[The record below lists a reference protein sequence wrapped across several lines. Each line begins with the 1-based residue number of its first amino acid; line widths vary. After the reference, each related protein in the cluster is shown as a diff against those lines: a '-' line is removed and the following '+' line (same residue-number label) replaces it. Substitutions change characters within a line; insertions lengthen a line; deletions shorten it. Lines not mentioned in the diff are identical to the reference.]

1 MKEPMEP
8 EKTPPESTLLDRIVR
23 TVGDLPTMP
32 AVANMVLDKLAD
44 PNATAKQLHQL
55 ISQDQALAAR
65 VLRIANSPFYGC
77 AKNITRLTDAIVLMG
92 FNSIRSLVMTSV
104 LQDFFKNF
112 GLAEKLLW
120 EHSIGCAAAS
130 KRVAALLRYPKTEEA
145 FLAGLLHDIGKVVLN
160 LKLPDQMLGIVQEV
174 YNSPGKT
181 GFRAVELRTLGFDH
195 AQIGEQI
202 ARKWNFAKEIEE
214 TIGNHHHPQRA
225 KVAPVVCCIVHLAN
239 ALCHKLEI
247 GPTRNP
253 DLDMKTVVSARAL
266 RLTPEAVEKLLEEV
280 SQVMAS
286 QQETFFS

>member
-1 MKEPMEP
+1 MKEQTGPAKSTSEQ
-8 EKTPPESTLLDRIVR
+8 TLLDRIVQA
-23 TVGDLPTMP
+23 VGDLPTMP
-32 AVANMVLDKLAD
+32 AVANMVLDKISD
-44 PNATAKQLHQL
+44 PNTTAKQLHEI

-77 AKNITRLTDAIVLMG
+77 PKNITRLTDAIVLMG

-104 LQDFFKNF
+104 LHDFFKSF

-130 KRVAALLRYPKTEEA
+130 RRVATLIRYPRVEEA

-160 LKLPDQMLGIVQEV
+160 LKLPNQMLKIVQEV
-174 YNSPGKT
+174 YNTPGSS
-181 GFRAVELRTLGFDH
+181 FQELEQKLLGFDH

-202 ARKWNFAKEIEE
+202 AHKWHFAREIEE
-214 TIGNHHHPQRA
+214 TIGNHHQPQRA
-225 KVAPVVCCIVHLAN
+225 KAVPVVCCIINLAN

-253 DLDMKTVVSARAL
+253 NLDMMKVVGARAL
-266 RLTPEAVEKLLEEV
+266 KLTSAGIDQLLEEI
-280 SQVMAS
+280 SQVMES
-286 QQETFFS
+286 QRQAVFS